1 MFQWSASW
9 CNETSA
15 SDSASSDAIKEIKDL
30 LQKACLS
37 SLTFSQQQSLLS
49 TLEADS
55 RIAFHIGL
63 TPEKFPSLVE
73 NNPMIANEILFIF
86 LRASTLTSENERI
99 PDLLSTSASKHA
111 LPVISQE
118 TVSEYLSALVNMEM
132 SVHSMEV
139 VNRLINNMELP
150 CEFMHSYISNSIQS
164 CRNIKEKY
172 MQNRLVRLVCVF
184 LQALFRNKIISVED
198 NQHIFVEVEAFCLEF
213 ARIREA
219 VALFRFIK
227 QLSETSS
234 EVNSGDSISRDLLES
249 TSGAGNAFTNRV
261 NLPMN
266 NCDNLKNH
274 NCSDDVHL

>member
-1 MFQWSASW
+1 MVLFQWSASW

-15 SDSASSDAIKEIKDL
+15 SDSASSDVIKEIKDL

-86 LRASTLTSENERI
+86 LRASTLTSEN
-99 PDLLSTSASKHA
+99 DLLSTSASKHA

-150 CEFMHSYISNSIQS
+150 SEFMHSYISNSIQS

-184 LQALFRNKIISVED
+184 LQALFRNKIISVEE
-198 NQHIFVEVEAFCLEF
+198 NQHIFVEVEAFCIEF
-213 ARIREA
+213 SRIREA

-234 EVNSGDSISRDLLES
+234 ETNSGDSISRDLLES
-249 TSGAGNAFTNRV
+249 SSGASSAFTNRV
-261 NLPMN
+261 N
-266 NCDNLKNH
+266 CDNFKNH
-274 NCSDDVHL
+274 NGSDDVHL